1 MEGYDMQRDMKAG
14 ATISQASAPDPRRP
28 TPSLLEETGVVAV
41 VRLDDLAQ
49 AERLVDAVLAGGVR
63 CIEFTLTNRTAITV
77 IEQVRTSHGDRML
90 IGAGTVLDS
99 ESARTAITAGAQFVV
114 TPTLRLATI
123 ETCRRYSV
131 PIACGAFTPTEIL
144 IAWEAGADWVKVF
157 PASVGGPRYLRE
169 ILGPLPQVRL
179 IPTGGVSVDNAGEF
193 IAAGAVAVAV
203 GSNLVKQAQVAA
215 GAWDD
220 ITNTARKVVEA
231 VAAAR
236 R

>member
-1 MEGYDMQRDMKAG
+1 MQRDMKAG

>member
-1 MEGYDMQRDMKAG
+1 MQRDMKAG

-41 VRLDDLAQ
+41 VRLDDLAP